1 MGLSEK
7 RFMVLASQMNT
18 LFLENEN
25 LRLVQALNETGKTP
39 IRTIMASLQLKTTVN
54 PGNGLV
60 YG

>member
-1 MGLSEK
+1 
-7 RFMVLASQMNT
+7 MNT